1 MKVKGKI
8 LYNNYNSSQIRSDQ
22 SLSRVRLFAT
32 PWIAALQASLSIIN
46 SRSWLRLRSIESSY
60 FNLVINSQHKK
71 RFLLLAMRSQ
81 WEQTYSFTVK
91 QTNKPKTA
99 NWAKYI
105 KLLLLE
111 VSLEDQSAGL
121 WSLWKDTVSYNPPV
135 SLYGWRVEKS
145 IEQAE
150 WSHWVGNQETE
161 IRDQHGQGS

>member
-22 SLSRVRLFAT
+22 SLSCVRLFAT
-32 PWIAALQASLSIIN
+32 PWITARQASLSITN
-46 SRSWLRLRSIESSY
+46 SRSSLRLTCIKSSY
-60 FNLVINSQHKK
+60 FSLVINSQHKK

-111 VSLEDQSAGL
+111 ISLEDQKCRTVITLKGHGVLQPTCLFVWRKSREIHRAGR
-121 WSLWKDTVSYNPPV
+121 VV
-135 SLYGWRVEKS
+135 SLSWKPGD
-145 IEQAE
+145 
-150 WSHWVGNQETE
+150 
-161 IRDQHGQGS
+161 RDQRSAWPR